1 MSLKEALA
9 FLDNRIYIKPKVP
22 FFIRL
27 VHLEQML
34 RSERSLYALKTAVA
48 VSVLAVFLLAPSLQG
63 FFVEYALTGG
73 LITLVVALAPSLG
86 QTIFTFVM
94 QIGGVAIGSI
104 YGMVVLFIFRDVGG
118 FTYNPVRQ
126 LLSPLS
132 SSLTLSTVWYGRAHR
147 TLRHSFLLD
156 SLRQTDVVC
165 FLSSRDECCRDYR
178 GHSMGWSF
186 LCPPLLPYP
195 PGSLPSTSS
204 IIPLT

>member
-27 VHLEQML
+27 VHLEQAL

-63 FFVEYALTGG
+63 FFVEYSLTGG

-118 FTYNPVRQ
+118 YTYNPVRQ
-126 LLSPLS
+126 LPPPLT
-132 SSLTLSTVWYGRAHR
+132 SSLT
-147 TLRHSFLLD
+147 D
-156 SLRQTDVVC
+156 SLYSMVWPCSSRSSP
-165 FLSSRDECCRDYR
+165 FLSAGFSTPNRCYLRSVFSR
-178 GHSMGWSF
+178 
-186 LCPPLLPYP
+186 
-195 PGSLPSTSS
+195 
-204 IIPLT
+204 